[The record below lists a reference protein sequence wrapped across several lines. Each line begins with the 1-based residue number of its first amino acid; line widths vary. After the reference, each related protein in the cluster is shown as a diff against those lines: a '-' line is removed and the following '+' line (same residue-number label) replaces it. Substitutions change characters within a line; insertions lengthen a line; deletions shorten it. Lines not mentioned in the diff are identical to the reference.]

1 MNTLKLLLGPIL
13 ALVGA
18 SLSIFEIEVTQ
29 DQLDTIGQAVMII
42 TGVVVSMFST
52 FKKPPTS
59 GANLLV
65 AALLLPVCL
74 ASVSV
79 TQTGCQTLD
88 SETVKKVVIPS
99 AVRVLT
105 YAVVNNNPELAS
117 VFGMVSNIL
126 KAQDKISQDENIREI
141 VTYGLTQGGV
151 DPGKIQ
157 MVDVV
162 IQDIQTVQDKLISTY
177 TAEGL
182 GVPPDEVRVFFDQ
195 MGFAIDT
202 GVMMAG
208 TPPGVTDSPGVQSV
222 NLSKAQIVFD

>member
-29 DQLDTIGQAVMII
+29 DQLDTVGQAVMII

-52 FKKPPTS
+52 FKKPKG

-105 YAVVNNNPELAS
+105 YAVVNNNPELAP
-117 VFGMVSNIL
+117 VFGMVSSIL

-157 MVDVV
+157 LIDIV
-162 IQDIQTVQDKLISTY
+162 IQDIQTVQNKLISTY